1 MAPPSSAVVA
11 SEAAIDRILMRISLG
26 RRPPDATLLPLPFAR
41 TWPEVADP
49 REILELFDGWTHE
62 RAAATR
68 MQRAACGHAPRFPGG
83 RPGPGATGTTTSFL
97 RRNHGVQG
105 GLNRAYRR
113 APTTSRPAASKAA
126 SSWAARFSYEPRD
139 QRPENR
145 SAAAVT
151 AGTRR
156 VCTVVSTG

>member
-62 RAAATR
+62 RAAAAR
-68 MQRAACGHAPRFPGG
+68 MQRAARGHAPRFPGG
-83 RPGPGATGTTTSFL
+83 RPCPRATGTTTSCL

-126 SSWAARFSYEPRD
+126 SSWAARFSLESAHKHA
-139 QRPENR
+139 ENPTRAR
-145 SAAAVT
+145 S
-151 AGTRR
+151 
-156 VCTVVSTG
+156 